1 MKNLGYYNGKYDEIE
16 KMQIP
21 MLDRV
26 CWFGDGVYDA
36 TYAHNHI
43 VFDMDAHLTRFYNS
57 AKLLG
62 MNIPIE
68 RDELDKLLRELVK
81 KVDDGDQFVYMQV
94 TRGNGL
100 RGHIYPENM
109 QGNLWITLTP
119 CHVADTYKP
128 IDVITYEDKRFYYC
142 NCKTLNLIPSCLPLP
157 LLTEQ
162 VAKKQFSTEEILLRS
177 AHTLMFLFLRTV
189 RLLLT
194 SLTIWFFR
202 EQQG

>member
-16 KMQIP
+16 NMQIP

-109 QGNLWITLTP
+109 QGNSILFRPVLRQP
-119 CHVADTYKP
+119 QP
-128 IDVITYEDKRFYYC
+128 
-142 NCKTLNLIPSCLPLP
+142 
-157 LLTEQ
+157 TEQ
-162 VAKKQFSTEEILLRS
+162 AVRKRFSTEAILLPS
-177 AHTLMFLFLRTV
+177 AHTPIFPSLRTA
-189 RLLLT
+189 RLSLI
-194 SLTIWFFR
+194 SLTIWCFPER
-202 EQQG
+202 QE

>member
-100 RGHIYPENM
+100 RGHIILKICRAICGLHLRLALLRIHISRLM
-109 QGNLWITLTP
+109 LLHMRTKDFIIAIAK
-119 CHVADTYKP
+119 H
-128 IDVITYEDKRFYYC
+128 
-142 NCKTLNLIPSCLPLP
+142 LILFRLALPLP

-162 VAKKQFSTEEILLRS
+162 VAKKQFSTEEILLRN

>member
-81 KVDDGDQFVYMQV
+81 KVNDGDQFVYMQV

-100 RGHIYPENM
+100 LKICRAIYGLHLRLAMLRIHISRLM
-109 QGNLWITLTP
+109 LLRMRTKDFIIAIAK
-119 CHVADTYKP
+119 H
-128 IDVITYEDKRFYYC
+128 
-142 NCKTLNLIPSCLPLP
+142 LILFRLALPLP

-162 VAKKQFSTEEILLRS
+162 VAKKQFSTEETLLRS
-177 AHTLMFLFLRTV
+177 VHTLMFLFLRTV

>member
-81 KVDDGDQFVYMQV
+81 KVNDGDQFVYMQV

-109 QGNLWITLTP
+109 QGNLSRLMLLRMRTKDFIIAIAK
-119 CHVADTYKP
+119 H
-128 IDVITYEDKRFYYC
+128 
-142 NCKTLNLIPSCLPLP
+142 LILFRLALPLP

-162 VAKKQFSTEEILLRS
+162 VAKKQFSTEETLLRS
-177 AHTLMFLFLRTV
+177 VHTLMFLFLRTV

>member
-119 CHVADTYKP
+119 CPVADTYKP

-142 NCKTLNLIPSCLPLP
+142 NCKTLNALPLP

-162 VAKKQFSTEEILLRS
+162 VAKKQFSIEEILLRS
-177 AHTLMFLFLRTV
+177 AHTLMFLFLRTE

>member
-1 MKNLGYYNGKYDEIE
+1 MLKINYFLMQYASGQAPILFMGVIKMKNLGYYNGKYDEIE
-16 KMQIP
+16 NMQIP

-142 NCKTLNLIPSCLPLP
+142 NCKTLNLIPSCLAA
-157 LLTEQ
+157 T
-162 VAKKQFSTEEILLRS
+162 AADR
-177 AHTLMFLFLRTV
+177 A
-189 RLLLT
+189 RLSGSNFPQRRYCYRVCT
-194 SLTIWFFR
+194 F
-202 EQQG
+202 